1 MKCVQVMTE
10 EDMKQVGELTV
21 EDIKKLAKFDPLIY
35 SCMRLHDVTT
45 QAGWEAALI
54 TALYFQT
61 KKVEMLAKELLEYKL
76 HGPPPILLTRDDAF

>member
-1 MKCVQVMTE
+1 MAKCVQVMTE

-21 EDIKKLAKFDPLIY
+21 EDIKEMAKHDTIIY
-35 SCMRLHDVTT
+35 ACMKLHDVTT

-61 KKVEMLAKELLEYKL
+61 KKVEVLAKELLEYKL
-76 HGPPPILLTRDDAF
+76 HGPPPILLEKGDG

>member
-1 MKCVQVMTE
+1 MTE
-10 EDMKQVGELTV
+10 DDMKLAGELTV
-21 EDIKKLAKFDPLIY
+21 EDIKRLAKFDPLIY
-35 SCMRLHDVTT
+35 SCMKIHDVTT

-76 HGPPPILLTRDDAF
+76 NGPPPILVTKGG

>member
-10 EDMKQVGELTV
+10 EDMKKVGKLTV
-21 EDIKKLAKFDPLIY
+21 EDIKRLAKFDPLIY
-35 SCMRLHDVTT
+35 SCMKIHDVTT

-61 KKVEMLAKELLEYKL
+61 KKVEVLAKELLEYKL
-76 HGPPPILLTRDDAF
+76 HGPPPILGTKGK

>member
-1 MKCVQVMTE
+1 MTCVQVMTE
-10 EDMKQVGELTV
+10 DDMKLAGELTV
-21 EDIKKLAKFDPLIY
+21 EDIKRLAKFDPLIY
-35 SCMRLHDVTT
+35 SCMKIHDVTT

-76 HGPPPILLTRDDAF
+76 NGPPPILVTKGG